1 MVYKN
6 NIIKFIA
13 WPMLILLL
21 ILDLV
26 GCSLTVK
33 KSADNSSKVSTNLK
47 LDDIISKAK
56 QEGKVVSVGMPDT
69 WANWKDTWNDISK
82 KYGISHTDTD
92 MSSAEEIAK
101 FEAEKNK
108 PTADIGDVGITFA
121 PIAVEKGVTLPYK
134 TTYWDQIPDWAKDKD
149 GNWIVGYTGT
159 IAFITNKKLVKN
171 PPKSWSD
178 ILSGDYKVSIGSV
191 GKAAQ
196 ADNGVLAAAIALGG
210 NESNIG
216 PALDFF
222 SKLAKQGRLSMTDPS
237 VANLEKGEIEVGIVW
252 DFNGLNYRD
261 QIDKNNFDVTIP
273 SDGSVISGYAEIIN
287 RYAPHPYAAMLT
299 REYILSDEGQI
310 NLAKGYARPIRSNVN
325 IPDDIK
331 AKLLPDSEYTN
342 AKPIKD
348 YKAWENTEK
357 QLPQL
362 WQEKVQINM
371 K

>member
-1 MVYKN
+1 
-6 NIIKFIA
+6 
-13 WPMLILLL
+13 
-21 ILDLV
+21 
-26 GCSLTVK
+26 
-33 KSADNSSKVSTNLK
+33 
-47 LDDIISKAK
+47 
-56 QEGKVVSVGMPDT
+56 
-69 WANWKDTWNDISK
+69 
-82 KYGISHTDTD
+82 
-92 MSSAEEIAK
+92 
-101 FEAEKNK
+101 
-108 PTADIGDVGITFA
+108 
-121 PIAVEKGVTLPYK
+121 
-134 TTYWDQIPDWAKDKD
+134 
-149 GNWIVGYTGT
+149 
-159 IAFITNKKLVKN
+159 
-171 PPKSWSD
+171 
-178 ILSGDYKVSIGSV
+178 
-191 GKAAQ
+191 
-196 ADNGVLAAAIALGG
+196 
-210 NESNIG
+210 
-216 PALDFF
+216 
-222 SKLAKQGRLSMTDPS
+222 MTDPS

-287 RYAPHPYAAMLT
+287 KYAPHPYAAMLT

-362 WQEKVQINM
+362 WQEKVQIYM